1 VKSLRTAFFI
11 VILLLML
18 NGCGYSRAGRSSPLL
33 QGRSLSLAMF
43 ANKTYQPNIEAE
55 FRRALLNELALR
67 GENIKPETAADL
79 IIAGEL
85 DSASKIVAT
94 AYSAAD
100 KAMMYSFEL
109 TATMQITDRQSG
121 KIIWKSA
128 ETAKQ
133 EYPATADL
141 GLQRNNREA
150 AITALCARM
159 AKILVQKM
167 AQAF

>member
-1 VKSLRTAFFI
+1 VKSLRTAF
-11 VILLLML
+11 LLVVLL
-18 NGCGYSRAGRSSPLL
+18 TVVSGCGYSRAGRSPSLL
-33 QGRSLSLAMF
+33 QGRSLHLAMF
-43 ANKTYQPNIEAE
+43 ANRTYQPNIEAE
-55 FRRALLNELALR
+55 FRKALLNELALR
-67 GENIKPETAADL
+67 GENIKPETAAEL

-85 DSASKIVAT
+85 ESASIAAT

-100 KAMMYSFEL
+100 KAMMYSFTL

-133 EYPATADL
+133 EYPATTDL
-141 GLQRNNREA
+141 GLQRNSREA

-159 AKILVQKM
+159 AKIIVQKM
-167 AQAF
+167 DQAF